1 MFILK
6 HEKWSFVFTLYLKY
20 FQSTLPSSIE
30 NEDSITISNPYL
42 NVPPA
47 SPIQFSTTPP
57 TGEHVKR
64 PIWYKGKFYMH
75 LTISLNLKFVSHPVI
90 MVFYTYLMLYQIL
103 QKSPVLLQRNPGKHM
118 PRSVPSIIIWWEI
131 SVQLLTWMKL
141 SMALARKFDTTK
153 FHREKSIDQ
162 VGHIIFKDLALT
174 LRKCERWVILRC
186 FRYYLP

>member
-1 MFILK
+1 M
-6 HEKWSFVFTLYLKY
+6 YLKY
-20 FQSTLPSSIE
+20 FQSILPSSIE

-64 PIWYKGKFYMH
+64 PIWYKGKFYMD
-75 LTISLNLKFVSHPVI
+75 LTISQNLNWKIFILSLLSKFTANVEDYP
-90 MVFYTYLMLYQIL
+90 MLHQIL
-103 QKSPVLLQRNPGKHM
+103 QKSPVLLQRYPGKHI
-118 PRSVPSIIIWWEI
+118 PQSVPSIIIWWEI
-131 SVQLLTWMKL
+131 SVQLLTWMTL

-153 FHREKSIDQ
+153 FRREKSIDQ

-186 FRYYLP
+186 FRYYLL

>member
-1 MFILK
+1 M
-6 HEKWSFVFTLYLKY
+6 
-20 FQSTLPSSIE
+20 PSSIE

-75 LTISLNLKFVSHPVI
+75 LTISLNLNHKKSHPGM
-90 MVFYTYLMLYQIL
+90 MVYYTYPMLHQIL
-103 QKSPVLLQRNPGKHM
+103 QKSPVLLQRYPGKHI
-118 PRSVPSIIIWWEI
+118 PQSVPSIIIWWEI

-153 FHREKSIDQ
+153 FRREKSVDQ

-174 LRKCERWVILRC
+174 LRKCERWVIFRC
-186 FRYYLP
+186 LDTICFNQFYSSRIRYWCLF